1 VITPKA
7 IKLQEKHNKY
17 TFMVNK
23 NVNKNQIKYAL
34 ETLFKIKVT
43 KIQTLNYIGKK
54 KRKNISSKFGYTND
68 WKKAIVKLKRD
79 QKITID
85 NNELTLIR

>member
-1 VITPKA
+1 MNIKNVISKPVITPKA

-34 ETLFKIKVT
+34 
-43 KIQTLNYIGKK
+43 
-54 KRKNISSKFGYTND
+54 
-68 WKKAIVKLKRD
+68 
-79 QKITID
+79 
-85 NNELTLIR
+85 